1 MDETAELM
9 RAATDVVSEYM
20 AGDLAETSIEELAEL
35 LEEVEDGPVAS
46 AALSV
51 VDAHEDEEL
60 SDAEIDELRE
70 ALEAADPALAGTWPE
85 D

>member
-20 AGDLAETSIEELAEL
+20 AGDLADSSIEELAEL
-35 LEEVEDGPVAS
+35 LDEADDGPIAS

-51 VDAHEDEEL
+51 VDAYEDEEL
-60 SDAEIDELRE
+60 SDVEIDELRE
-70 ALEAADPALAGTWPE
+70 ALEAAEPALAGTWP
-85 D
+85 DD